1 MNYMAKDINVLKILG
16 KRSNYDKYLKFIK
29 PQVLN
34 TYTRQIFKD
43 ITAWYNINPD
53 DTEIDWLG
61 FAEWFK
67 ITQHPSFE
75 VSDIAS
81 YQHLF
86 DKLDEMVQDSSA
98 TESIIKGFIDREYA
112 SRMIDALAPVAE
124 GRHGA
129 RQFEAIDKLLAEY
142 TQQSQQVTEQE
153 EALVTDDIEE
163 LLYQTVG
170 DSGYSWKLKELNV
183 SLGPLRRKNSVMVAG
198 YVDTGKTTFA
208 TSELAHIIPQMV
220 GDDQALYFC
229 NEEGGEQVK
238 IRCIQALLGLT
249 STEIRDDKDM
259 VVRMWK
265 EWQEANPAKFM
276 FYYNTAMTTR
286 FVEQTLKQ
294 HKPGLI
300 VFDQLWNI
308 QGFSDS
314 GTNTE
319 LYTNLAKWVRRI
331 ARQAPVISIHQADG
345 TCNGVK
351 FIEMDALY
359 GSKVG
364 MQGAVD
370 ALITI
375 GRPLGDQSAAE
386 ERGLYFPKN
395 KLPGG
400 PAPYDS
406 TQSNQ
411 KWTVMIDHENACY
424 VGV

>member
-1 MNYMAKDINVLKILG
+1 MSKPKDINVLKILG
-16 KRSNYDKYLKFIK
+16 NRSNYDKYLKFIK
-29 PQVLN
+29 TQILTP
-34 TYTRQIFKD
+34 YARQIFKD
-43 ITAWYNINPD
+43 IKAWWTLNPD
-53 DTEIDWLG
+53 DNDIDWAG
-61 FAEWFK
+61 FGEWFK
-67 ITQHPSFE
+67 LTQHPNFD
-75 VSDIAS
+75 VSELSS
-81 YQHLF
+81 YDALF
-86 DKLDEMVQDSSA
+86 DKLDEMEIDSSSI
-98 TESIIKGFIDREYA
+98 ESIVRGFIDREYA
-112 SRMIDALAPVAE
+112 SRMIDALAPIAE
-124 GRHGA
+124 GRQGA
-129 RQFEAIDKLLAEY
+129 REFKEMDALLSQYAV
-142 TQQSQQVTEQE
+142 QSNQVSEQA

-163 LLYQTVG
+163 LLTQTVG
-170 DSGYSWKLKELNV
+170 DTGYKWGLEELNV

-208 TSELAHIIPQMV
+208 TSELAHIIPQMEQ
-220 GDDQALYFC
+220 GEQALYFC

-238 IRCIQALLGLT
+238 VRCIQALLGLT
-249 STEIRDDKDM
+249 STEVREDKDK
-259 VVRMWK
+259 VVRLWR
-265 EWQEANPAKFM
+265 EWQTENPDKFM

-294 HKPGLI
+294 HNPGII

-308 QGFSDS
+308 SGFADS

-331 ARQAPVISIHQADG
+331 AKQAPVLSIHQADG

-351 FIEMDALY
+351 YIEMNALY

-375 GRPLGDQSAAE
+375 GRPLGDDSHPN

-400 PAPYDS
+400 PAPYDA

-411 KWTVMIDHENACY
+411 KWTVMIDHDKACY
-424 VGV
+424 KGM